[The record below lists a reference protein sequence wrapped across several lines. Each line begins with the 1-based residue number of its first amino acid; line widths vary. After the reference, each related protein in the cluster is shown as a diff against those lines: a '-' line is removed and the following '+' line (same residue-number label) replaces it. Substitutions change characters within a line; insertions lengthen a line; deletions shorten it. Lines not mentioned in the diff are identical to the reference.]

1 MNGATMQSTILP
13 IGPVLSMFRRGSD
26 VPLFK
31 IVKGPKLARRQGAL
45 AVLASGGRSL
55 MRRQELGR
63 VLGIFDSKLKL

>member
-1 MNGATMQSTILP
+1 
-13 IGPVLSMFRRGSD
+13 MFHRGSE

-31 IVKGPKLARRQGAL
+31 SVKYPKLARRQGAL

-63 VLGIFDSKLKL
+63 VLGIFDSNLKL